1 MAVNLFEISEI
12 SKGACRGG
20 TDRGVENAQ
29 LPEMQTG
36 QFAAG
41 VKTGAAERTAPAA
54 RDQGMV
60 GSKLSLNSWGQRTM
74 R

>member
-1 MAVNLFEISEI
+1 
-12 SKGACRGG
+12 
-20 TDRGVENAQ
+20 
-29 LPEMQTG
+29 MQTG

-41 VKTGAAERTAPAA
+41 VKTGAAERTAPVA

-60 GSKLSLNSWGQRTM
+60 GSKLSLNSWGQRAM